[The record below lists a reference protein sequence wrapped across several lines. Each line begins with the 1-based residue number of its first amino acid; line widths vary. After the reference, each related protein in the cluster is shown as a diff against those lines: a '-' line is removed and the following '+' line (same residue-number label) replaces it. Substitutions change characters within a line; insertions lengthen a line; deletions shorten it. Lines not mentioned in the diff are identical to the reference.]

1 MRSAAERGRF
11 WILLIVVVV
20 LDRVTKVMAEAA
32 LAGDRIINVVGDVFR
47 LRLVYNPG
55 AAFGIHVGA
64 YSRWFFLVVAIVAV
78 WLLRRM
84 WIEASPTDTL
94 RRWAVAIVAGRR
106 RQHDRPRPLVARCDR
121 LHRCGPPPGEPP
133 LADLQR
139 RGHRRDLRCGRTGD
153 LAVARGCRPTACG
166 AGRHRMIR

>member
-1 MRSAAERGRF
+1 MRSAAEGGRF
-11 WILLIVVVV
+11 WILLIVVVA

-55 AAFGIHVGA
+55 AAFGIHVGP

-94 RRWAVAIVAGRR
+94 RRWAVAIVAGGAAGNMIDRVLSSRGVIDFIDVGLQPASLRWPTFNVADIAVTCGAVALAISLWREDAERR
-106 RQHDRPRPLVARCDR
+106 RAVQ
-121 LHRCGPPPGEPP
+121 
-133 LADLQR
+133 AD
-139 RGHRRDLRCGRTGD
+139 TG
-153 LAVARGCRPTACG
+153 
-166 AGRHRMIR
+166 